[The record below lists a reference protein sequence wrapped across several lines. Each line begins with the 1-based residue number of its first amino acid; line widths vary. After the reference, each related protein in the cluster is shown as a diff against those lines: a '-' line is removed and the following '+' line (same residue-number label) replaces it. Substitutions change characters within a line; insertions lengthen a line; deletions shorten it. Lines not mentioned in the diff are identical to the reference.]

1 MANSANRQISY
12 LRLILESIP
21 KLSNAES
28 VERVYG
34 IALDEVQE
42 IFRPN
47 RAFVALSESKNLVP
61 NAHIARR
68 GWVDDLV
75 IPIQAGGKLMGK
87 VILQFEK
94 ARSFS
99 EDEIALLDL
108 IAAQAGFAIE
118 RIHERKSSSEA
129 QRRKDELV
137 AMAVHELR
145 SPLTAIV
152 GAAFIL
158 RKGRDD
164 QRIRALE
171 VIDRN
176 AQAQVNL
183 IEDLLHVCQSDAGQ
197 VKLQIRTLDLAPI
210 LAKVIEEIRPIAA
223 LNNTVLNATFN
234 HALMVRGDEQ
244 RLWQVFWNLLANSV
258 RFASPNGEVRITAEN
273 GAAVIKVCIHDNGVG
288 IAEKDLP
295 YIFEPF
301 RQGRGQQLKPPG
313 GIGLG
318 LAIVKDLVALHKGT
332 IAAESDGPAKGA
344 CFTVTMP
351 SVS

>member
-1 MANSANRQISY
+1 
-12 LRLILESIP
+12 
-21 KLSNAES
+21 
-28 VERVYG
+28 
-34 IALDEVQE
+34 
-42 IFRPN
+42 
-47 RAFVALSESKNLVP
+47 
-61 NAHIARR
+61 
-68 GWVDDLV
+68 
-75 IPIQAGGKLMGK
+75 MGK

-118 RIHERKSSSEA
+118 RIHERRSSSEA
-129 QRRKDELV
+129 QRRQDELV

-183 IEDLLHVCQSDAGQ
+183 IEELLHVCQSDAGQ

-258 RFASPNGEVRITAEN
+258 RFASPNGEVRITADS
-273 GAAVIKVCIHDNGVG
+273 GSAVTKICIHDNGIG
-288 IAEKDLP
+288 IGEKELP
-295 YIFEPF
+295 HIFEPF
-301 RQGRGQQLKPPG
+301 RQVGGQDAKPHAG
-313 GIGLG
+313 TGLG
-318 LAIVKDLVALHKGT
+318 LAIVKDLVALHNGT
-332 IAAESDGPAKGA
+332 IAAESNGPGMGA
-344 CFTVTMP
+344 CFAVTLP
-351 SVS
+351 SAQPEENGNGPQKAQKRLKRHKKEKLVPC